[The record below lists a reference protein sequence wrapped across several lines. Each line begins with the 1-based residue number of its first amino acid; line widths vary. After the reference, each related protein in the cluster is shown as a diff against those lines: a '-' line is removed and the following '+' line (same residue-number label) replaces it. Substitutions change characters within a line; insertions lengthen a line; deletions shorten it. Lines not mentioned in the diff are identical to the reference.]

1 MTDNDLDRR
10 LRDELDRLRPPD
22 LAEGVE
28 ARLRATPEVGGLD
41 LYRRRLEG
49 SPVRVALTV
58 GTALLLFA
66 AAGALVWAAFLP
78 GSERRPAAT
87 EATLGLPLFLNG
99 EIVEVSQ
106 GTATVVAEWPRPTA
120 PYQPPVET
128 DQAILALAP
137 GRQGVDLWRSSQDG
151 GAERVAEGTSQSFA
165 VSAHGA
171 VAYGVI
177 DPSMTATTLHITN
190 PLGDPMHQVVVDGY
204 AAPVGFVGSHIVAT
218 TGDGAEVQGFTWNGA
233 RDVVSLPP
241 SYHGAIAT
249 QQLLGYSVLRI
260 GDSGCWNIVTF
271 VGSSPQESGTPEEC
285 SIVPQAFSPSG
296 SLLAG
301 IDGHVEPGFAGSA
314 EARVVVQDVS
324 DRGEVFRSDP
334 IAGAYQVAWEDEAR
348 LLVLARSGESTLSV
362 YRCDLTSKTCKD
374 VWNADGITERY
385 AGWIVTRMNAAPLL
399 WPEVRP
405 GADGTPYVD
414 HEEGERVIGEKIP
427 VLHGEVE
434 TPFTGGPVAYSLVV
448 WQSAGGAFAA
458 GEVIDL
464 FEGYRVGEDPSQ
476 LSFDA
481 VGGGSKDP
489 LSDLPAD
496 SLSKPVLLFE
506 DSLEG
511 ENGESLLIL
520 AGLVTTDVSRLE
532 MRAGG
537 EARDVPLAADPLT
550 EDHRLFV
557 AFPPLDPA
565 GGASGTLVALDAD
578 GSELWSS
585 EIGPLFPPPS

>member
-1 MTDNDLDRR
+1 
-10 LRDELDRLRPPD
+10 
-22 LAEGVE
+22 
-28 ARLRATPEVGGLD
+28 
-41 LYRRRLEG
+41 
-49 SPVRVALTV
+49 
-58 GTALLLFA
+58 
-66 AAGALVWAAFLP
+66 
-78 GSERRPAAT
+78 
-87 EATLGLPLFLNG
+87 
-99 EIVEVSQ
+99 
-106 GTATVVAEWPRPTA
+106 
-120 PYQPPVET
+120 
-128 DQAILALAP
+128 
-137 GRQGVDLWRSSQDG
+137 
-151 GAERVAEGTSQSFA
+151 
-165 VSAHGA
+165 

-177 DPSMTATTLHITN
+177 DPSMTATTLHITD
-190 PLGDPMHQVVVDGY
+190 PLGEPMHQVVVDGY

-218 TGDGAEVQGFTWNGA
+218 TGDGADVGGVTWNGA
-233 RDVVSLPP
+233 RDVVRLPS

-271 VGSSPQESGTPEEC
+271 VGSSPQASGTPEEC

-296 SLLAG
+296 SLIAG
-301 IDGHVEPGFAGSA
+301 IDGHVEPGLAGSA

-324 DRGEVFRSDP
+324 DRGQVFRSDP

-362 YRCDLTSKTCKD
+362 YRCDLTSKSCMD
-374 VWNADGITERY
+374 VWHADGISERY
-385 AGWIVTRMNAAPLL
+385 AGWIVTRMNAVPLL

-405 GADGTPYVD
+405 GADGAPYVD

-496 SLSKPVLLFE
+496 SLSKPVFLFE

-511 ENGESLLIL
+511 ENGESLHLL
-520 AGLVTTDVSRLE
+520 AGLATTDVSRLE

-565 GGASGTLVALDAD
+565 GGASGTLVAFDAH
-578 GSELWSS
+578 GSEMWSS

>member
-1 MTDNDLDRR
+1 
-10 LRDELDRLRPPD
+10 
-22 LAEGVE
+22 
-28 ARLRATPEVGGLD
+28 
-41 LYRRRLEG
+41 
-49 SPVRVALTV
+49 
-58 GTALLLFA
+58 
-66 AAGALVWAAFLP
+66 
-78 GSERRPAAT
+78 
-87 EATLGLPLFLNG
+87 
-99 EIVEVSQ
+99 
-106 GTATVVAEWPRPTA
+106 
-120 PYQPPVET
+120 
-128 DQAILALAP
+128 
-137 GRQGVDLWRSSQDG
+137 
-151 GAERVAEGTSQSFA
+151 
-165 VSAHGA
+165 
-171 VAYGVI
+171 
-177 DPSMTATTLHITN
+177 
-190 PLGDPMHQVVVDGY
+190 
-204 AAPVGFVGSHIVAT
+204 
-218 TGDGAEVQGFTWNGA
+218 
-233 RDVVSLPP
+233 
-241 SYHGAIAT
+241 
-249 QQLLGYSVLRI
+249 
-260 GDSGCWNIVTF
+260 
-271 VGSSPQESGTPEEC
+271 
-285 SIVPQAFSPSG
+285 
-296 SLLAG
+296 
-301 IDGHVEPGFAGSA
+301 
-314 EARVVVQDVS
+314 
-324 DRGEVFRSDP
+324 
-334 IAGAYQVAWEDEAR
+334 
-348 LLVLARSGESTLSV
+348 
-362 YRCDLTSKTCKD
+362 
-374 VWNADGITERY
+374 
-385 AGWIVTRMNAAPLL
+385 MNAARLF
-399 WPEVRP
+399 WPKVRP

-496 SLSKPVLLFE
+496 SLSKPVFLFE

-578 GSELWSS
+578 GSEMWSS